1 MSALAAPKQLA
12 PGLDDAVVEGAEIVA
27 GHDGAAELLVR
38 LRHGNGAQSA
48 LTLDPGTG
56 FDLLRAAGA
65 ASLEGLVGQSWR
77 DITRGLWALGEGGL

>member
-1 MSALAAPKQLA
+1 MSVVAVQRQLA
-12 PGLDDAVVEGAEIVA
+12 PGLDDAVVAGADIVA

-48 LTLDPGTG
+48 QSLDAETA

-65 ASLEGLVGQSWR
+65 SSLDGLIGQLWR
-77 DITRGLWALGEGGL
+77 DLVKEL

>member
-1 MSALAAPKQLA
+1 MSAQTVRAEPA

-48 LTLDPGTG
+48 QSLDAETA

-65 ASLEGLVGQSWR
+65 ASLDGLVGQPWR
-77 DITRGLWALGEGGL
+77 DLIKEL

>member
-1 MSALAAPKQLA
+1 MTAKGALAAVQAPPT

-48 LTLDPGTG
+48 LSLDAETA

-65 ASLEGLVGQSWR
+65 ASLDGLVGQPWR
-77 DITRGLWALGEGGL
+77 DLIKEL